1 MVLATRTLDTNSET
15 GVLYFRT
22 CQRDRVRMHRGCQAS
37 APSLLEANSAGPVSV
52 YSHRAVFFASV
63 LMRKVMASRVRA
75 TVLFATETGKSE
87 ALARDL
93 AALFSYAFNTK
104 VPS

>member
-1 MVLATRTLDTNSET
+1 M
-15 GVLYFRT
+15 
-22 CQRDRVRMHRGCQAS
+22 
-37 APSLLEANSAGPVSV
+37 
-52 YSHRAVFFASV
+52 

-87 ALARDL
+87 ALAWDL

-104 VPS
+104 VHA

>member
-1 MVLATRTLDTNSET
+1 
-15 GVLYFRT
+15 
-22 CQRDRVRMHRGCQAS
+22 MHRGCQAS
-37 APSLLEANSAGPVSV
+37 VPSLQEANSAGRVSV
-52 YSHRAVFFASV
+52 YSHRAVLFASV

-104 VPS
+104 VPA

>member
-1 MVLATRTLDTNSET
+1 MYLSVHPH
-15 GVLYFRT
+15 
-22 CQRDRVRMHRGCQAS
+22 RV
-37 APSLLEANSAGPVSV
+37 
-52 YSHRAVFFASV
+52 VFFASM

-93 AALFSYAFNTK
+93 ATLFSYAFNTK
-104 VPS
+104 VPT

>member
-1 MVLATRTLDTNSET
+1 M
-15 GVLYFRT
+15 
-22 CQRDRVRMHRGCQAS
+22 
-37 APSLLEANSAGPVSV
+37 
-52 YSHRAVFFASV
+52 

-87 ALARDL
+87 VLARDL

-104 VPS
+104 VHT